1 MRKCAKVISSRR
13 ICFVAGFVAFQMVS
27 SPKAFVGNLREWA
40 KARHMLRFEAV
51 LEALWKKM
59 PNHQLVDQGRYRE
72 YESVVRRKALW
83 SRFRHLFRLVG
94 IKRETYFLQLKP
106 QDKVAG
112 LGTRATQPR
121 SRQFAH
127 RQRKILLL
135 ATNSLPYT
143 ESGYTVRTHET
154 AKALV
159 KLGEEVQV
167 VTRYGYPLTV
177 GTVPSA
183 KTEVIDGVEYTNVIP
198 FHFHWAPWK
207 QTKFMTEK
215 VAEIANRINADVILA
230 TTDFHNALVAH
241 RAAELAGIPWIY
253 EIRGKLEDTWLSK
266 QPEEQRDLA
275 RESDRYIFAKAQE
288 ARYARAANAVVSL
301 GAPLTEWLLREGL
314 NEDQIY
320 EIPNAV
326 STEAFDQSA
335 SRTAVRRKLGLPEGI
350 FIGSVTS
357 VVPYEGL
364 DILLEIASVEP
375 KLNVLIVGDGAD
387 LPRLRKLADELSIAD
402 RVFLVGRQPS
412 DSIWD
417 WYAALDVFVLPRLDI
432 EVCRAVT
439 PLKPLGAMAVG
450 TPVIASDL
458 PAIRYVTGNL
468 ATYVKGRDAHDYLRA
483 IEEVLAH
490 PPERESL
497 IDWAAE
503 HTWDKN
509 AQVYMK
515 IINTLSA
522 ERGSS

>member
-1 MRKCAKVISSRR
+1 MRKRAKVIYSRR
-13 ICFVAGFVAFQMVS
+13 IYFVAGFVALQLVS
-27 SPKAFVGNLREWA
+27 SPKAFIGNLREWA

-51 LEALWKKM
+51 LEVLWKRM

-72 YESVVRRKALW
+72 YESVVRRKTLW
-83 SRFRHLFRLVG
+83 GRFRHLFRLVG

-106 QDKVAG
+106 QDEVAG
-112 LGTRATQPR
+112 LRTRATRPR
-121 SRQFAH
+121 SRQIAH
-127 RQRKILLL
+127 REKKILLL

-183 KTEVIDGVEYTNVIP
+183 ETEVIDGVEYTNVIP
-198 FHFHWAPWK
+198 LHFHWAPWK
-207 QTKFMTEK
+207 QTKFMVEK
-215 VAEIANRINADVILA
+215 VATIAKRIDADVILA

-241 RAAELAGIPWIY
+241 RAAELVGIPWIY
-253 EIRGKLEDTWLSK
+253 ELRGKLEDTWLSK
-266 QPEEQRDLA
+266 QPPEYRDLA
-275 RESDRYIFAKAQE
+275 RKSDRYILAKTQE
-288 ARYARAANAVVSL
+288 SLYARAANAVVSL
-301 GAPLTEWLLREGL
+301 GAPLTEWLLKEGV
-314 NEDQIY
+314 NDDRIY

-326 STEAFDQSA
+326 PTEAFNQKV
-335 SRTAVRRKLGLPEGI
+335 SRSSIRRKLGLPEGI

-364 DILLEIASVEP
+364 DILLEIAHIDS
-375 KLNVLIVGDGAD
+375 KLNVLIVGDGVD
-387 LPRLRKLADELSIAD
+387 LPRLRELADELSIAD

-417 WYAALDVFVLPRLDI
+417 WYAALDIFVLPRLDV

-458 PAIRYVTGNL
+458 PAIRYITGNL
-468 ATYVKGRDAHDYLRA
+468 ATYIKGRDANDYVRA
-483 IEEVLAH
+483 IEKILLH
-490 PPERESL
+490 PPEPTSL
-497 IDWAAE
+497 IDWARE

-509 AQVYMK
+509 ALVYLRM
-515 IINTLSA
+515 INELQM
-522 ERGSS
+522 G